1 MSDQKVVGL
10 DGKPVE
16 LATEYDT
23 SVIDLIERA
32 LADAKQFKA
41 TSVAVLIAVPTEDG
55 FDIDVYWHG
64 KRLTLLAGAGRLAH
78 QLNARCDDAMEVIS

>member
-10 DGKPVE
+10 NGEPVE
-16 LATEYDT
+16 PITDYSTDVT
-23 SVIDLIERA
+23 SLIERA

-41 TSVAVLIAVPTEDG
+41 TSVAILLVLPTEDG

-78 QLNARCDDAMEVIS
+78 RLNEKCDESMEVMS